1 MNELQYYNRDDPA
14 DREGFRTIVMG
25 PMHPLGE
32 AFWPVQ
38 GYGLGYTE
46 TKILQLNDFIQ
57 AIADDGRPQTDF
69 YDGWKTLEVVDAVT
83 RSIEKHA
90 WSKVGEA

>member
-1 MNELQYYNRDDPA
+1 
-14 DREGFRTIVMG
+14 MG
-25 PMHPLGE
+25 PMHPHGE

-57 AIADDGRPQTDF
+57 AIAANTRPQTDF
-69 YDGWKTLEVVDAVT
+69 YDGWKTLQVVDAVVKSIDDHGWV
-83 RSIEKHA
+83 RVDSIE
-90 WSKVGEA
+90 